1 MIYKPLV
8 YFARVYHSQQVA
20 PTAGRVPPCFAPGF
34 GLPRHDGL
42 GTGGLG
48 EDAMERHGLAVPR
61 RRVLPEPWNWENLTY
76 LWEYLRSKLAIGS

>member
-1 MIYKPLV
+1 MIYKPRV
-8 YFARVYHSQQVA
+8 YFARVYHSQQAA

-48 EDAMERHGLAVPR
+48 EDAVERHGLAVPR
-61 RRVLPEPWNWENLTY
+61 RRVLPKP
-76 LWEYLRSKLAIGS
+76 